1 MQKVIYCLC
10 ILFFSIIIF
19 VIGMA
24 VGARLA
30 YDGELGIPPYYY
42 EKLENDI
49 SQIEVILDSGE
60 IIYFDRNED
69 KNENN

>member
-1 MQKVIYCLC
+1 MQKVIYCLY

-30 YDGELGIPPYYY
+30 YEGKWGIPPYCYG
-42 EKLENDI
+42 KLENNI